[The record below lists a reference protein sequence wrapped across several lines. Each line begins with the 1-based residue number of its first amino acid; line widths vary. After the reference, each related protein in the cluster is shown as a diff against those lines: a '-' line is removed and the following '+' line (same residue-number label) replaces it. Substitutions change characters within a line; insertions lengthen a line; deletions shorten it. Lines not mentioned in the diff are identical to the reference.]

1 MTTESAVQLPAGQ
14 RQLFLDDA
22 WVAKVENLR
31 KAMHQP
37 VKKGAVIRPDLA
49 LGIGGHQTRSV
60 PHWDAE
66 AGVYRYW
73 VYGVPDD
80 LAVGACSY
88 FESTDGLHWTKP
100 DRHQVEYRGSTANN
114 YLTIQELNREFEC
127 VVHDPLDPDPA
138 CRYKA
143 FTHNHNRIYPIASDG
158 VTWRRLDCGPI
169 PSWDEHG
176 LSFDP
181 VEKRFLAYLKDAGHA
196 SKYLG
201 PHKEDATAHVKNHPG
216 TSRYGRSAW
225 LSTSND
231 FRQWTPAEPMFETD
245 ELDQELAREHIDA
258 RFADSTLQGPV
269 VNDPAIYNAD
279 LYNMGGPFRYEGLY
293 IGAPAIYHST
303 GQSITHPDNT
313 DGFHLVQLI
322 CSRDLRHW
330 QRLGDRRTFIGPSPA
345 GAGAYDLTQIIG
357 PAGPLLRGDEL
368 WFYYTGLKYRQRPEN
383 PEPDASAVCLAVL
396 RRDGFISLDA
406 GEAEGSVV
414 TRVLVLPKGDLYV
427 NVDATGGSAMVRVCD
442 EHGEPMAGFE
452 ASESISGD
460 QPRAKVQFAAG
471 NLAVVNGRPV
481 SLRFTLRHASLY
493 SYWVA
498 T

>member
-49 LGIGGHQTRSV
+49 LGIGGHQTRRV

-66 AGVYRYW
+66 A
-73 VYGVPDD
+73 
-80 LAVGACSY
+80 
-88 FESTDGLHWTKP
+88 
-100 DRHQVEYRGSTANN
+100 
-114 YLTIQELNREFEC
+114 
-127 VVHDPLDPDPA
+127 
-138 CRYKA
+138 
-143 FTHNHNRIYPIASDG
+143 
-158 VTWRRLDCGPI
+158 
-169 PSWDEHG
+169 
-176 LSFDP
+176 
-181 VEKRFLAYLKDAGHA
+181 
-196 SKYLG
+196 
-201 PHKEDATAHVKNHPG
+201 
-216 TSRYGRSAW
+216 
-225 LSTSND
+225 
-231 FRQWTPAEPMFETD
+231 
-245 ELDQELAREHIDA
+245 
-258 RFADSTLQGPV
+258 
-269 VNDPAIYNAD
+269 
-279 LYNMGGPFRYEGLY
+279 
-293 IGAPAIYHST
+293 
-303 GQSITHPDNT
+303 
-313 DGFHLVQLI
+313 
-322 CSRDLRHW
+322 
-330 QRLGDRRTFIGPSPA
+330 
-345 GAGAYDLTQIIG
+345 YDLPQIIG
-357 PAGPLLRGDEL
+357 PAGPLLRGAAL
-368 WFYYTGLKYRQRPEN
+368 WFYYTGLKYCQRPEN
-383 PEPDASAVCLAVL
+383 PEPDASAVCLAGL